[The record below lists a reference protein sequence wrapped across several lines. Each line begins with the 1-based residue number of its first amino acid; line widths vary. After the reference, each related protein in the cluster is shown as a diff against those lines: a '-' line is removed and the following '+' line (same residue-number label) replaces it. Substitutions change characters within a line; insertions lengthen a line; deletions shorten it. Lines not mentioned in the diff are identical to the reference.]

1 MREAAL
7 ALALAWSVLLLCDSS
22 LAFALSFCDL
32 QITPSA
38 VGVNRVDPVTFKLNS
53 ACTAL
58 AGSNGTLGT
67 FSVAFGS
74 LQVPLTNPPRSHQGT
89 LELDVI
95 PPLLSAA
102 GTVDLR
108 ILKDDVSIL
117 YLPRAFTY
125 YGLFAVDSAT
135 LQPNNDVH
143 FVGRNLPTVMK
154 PSISLR
160 LTLKNSVSPLIY
172 PLVVQTYT
180 ETEVHRILRLL
191 VWRVPS
197 LVS

>member
-1 MREAAL
+1 ML
-7 ALALAWSVLLLCDSS
+7 
-22 LAFALSFCDL
+22 FALLAAFSNVALCFKEQCDL
-32 QITPSA
+32 QIHPSA
-38 VGVNRVDPVTFKLNS
+38 TGVKRPDLVTLRLSGCDALIGNGS
-53 ACTAL
+53 AAF
-58 AGSNGTLGT
+58 A
-67 FSVAFGS
+67 VAFGS
-74 LQVPLTNPPRSHQGT
+74 LKVPVSRSLQIENKT
-89 LELDVI
+89 IELDAF
-95 PPLLSAA
+95 PPLLSFP
-102 GTVDLR
+102 GIVDLR

-143 FVGRNLPTVMK
+143 FVGRNLATVMK